1 MSGST
6 RAQLGHRLRSAMTT
20 MPTPTR
26 TRHNRSAVAAIL
38 AAMMLVTACDPPG
51 NAKSVGKLHV
61 VRNETIE
68 VTFDEAAIVEASREV
83 SIQSST
89 WGKLLYIADSGTM
102 LKPGDTVAI
111 IESENTI
118 KSLEQE
124 ISNLESYK
132 KDYEKSI
139 ESLSMDIRSSA
150 LEVDTAMGQLDFQR
164 LRLEDVNR
172 ELSRLQ
178 VLRDSE
184 VVTEDQVRDARSK
197 SASAQLNAQ
206 SQDSA
211 FSGQKTGAALSE
223 SRTLKSIERTLL
235 QTQRSSEEVAKRIEE
250 LNSSTITA
258 PEGGVFQRRSDWNW
272 QRRQRAELQP
282 GGEVNRGQVLGTLPD
297 VTRPVL
303 KTQIAES
310 QFQRIP
316 LGAEISVVFDSIG
329 NDRFPGTVSKIGIV
343 AVEREMTAAG
353 SLLASQ
359 TFSGERVFEVEVQLS
374 REDERIRP
382 GITGKVRFV
391 TDRLTDV
398 ASIPV
403 ASVWTR
409 GPDHFVALKSG
420 KGWEERPVELGLSTG
435 QVVQVIGGLKPG
447 DSILASDPRTVLNG
461 NTPGS

>member
-1 MSGST
+1 MFAAGF
-6 RAQLGHRLRSAMTT
+6 L
-20 MPTPTR
+20 
-26 TRHNRSAVAAIL
+26 VAG
-38 AAMMLVTACDPPG
+38 CDPPARG
-51 NAKSVGKLHV
+51 KSAGKVHV

-68 VTFDEAAIVEASREV
+68 VTFEEPAIVEASREI
-83 SIQSST
+83 SIMSSN
-89 WGKLLYIADSGTM
+89 WGKLLYIADSGSM
-102 LKPGDTVAI
+102 LKAGDTVAI
-111 IESENTI
+111 IESESTL
-118 KSLEQE
+118 KSLEEE
-124 ISNLESYK
+124 ISRLESYK

-150 LEVDTAMGQLDFQR
+150 LEVDTAMGALDFQR

-178 VLRDSE
+178 VLRDGE

-197 SASAQLNAQ
+197 SATAQLGAQ

-223 SRTLKSIERTLL
+223 SRTLKAIERTLL
-235 QTQRSSEEVAKRIEE
+235 QTQRSSDEVAKRIEE

-310 QFQRIP
+310 QFQRVAI
-316 LGAEISVVFDSIG
+316 GAPVSVVFDSVG
-329 NDRFPGTVSKIGIV
+329 ADRFPGTISKIGII

-359 TFSGERVFEVEVQLS
+359 SFSGERVFEVEVQLG
-374 REDERIRP
+374 REDDRIRP

-391 TDRLTDV
+391 TERLENV

-409 GPDHFVALKSG
+409 GPEHFVALKKG
-420 KGWEERPVELGLSTG
+420 NGWEERPVDLGVSTG
-435 QVVQVIGGLKPG
+435 QVVQVIGGLSPG
-447 DSILASDPRTVLNG
+447 DTILASDPRTVLNEPS
-461 NTPGS
+461 PGS

>member
-1 MSGST
+1 MRMMHSSFPT
-6 RAQLGHRLRSAMTT
+6 RARS
-20 MPTPTR
+20 
-26 TRHNRSAVAAIL
+26 SAL
-38 AAMMLVTACDPPG
+38 AALFTAVLVVAGCDAAG
-51 NAKSVGKLHV
+51 RAKNVGKVHT

-68 VTFDEAAIVEASREV
+68 VSFEESAIVEASREV
-83 SIQSST
+83 SIISANF
-89 WGKLLYIADSGTM
+89 GKLIYIADSGTM

-111 IESENTI
+111 IESVETLR
-118 KSLEQE
+118 SLEAE
-124 ISNLESYK
+124 IARLEAYK
-132 KDYEKSI
+132 KDYEQSI

-150 LEVDTAMGQLDFQR
+150 LEVDSVMGKLDFQR

-223 SRTLKSIERTLL
+223 TRTLKAIERTLL
-235 QTQRSSEEVAKRIEE
+235 QTQRSSEQVAQRIEE
-250 LNSSTITA
+250 LNNATITT
-258 PEGGVFQRRSDWNW
+258 PEGGLFQRRTDWNW

-303 KTQIAES
+303 KTQVAES
-310 QFQRIP
+310 QFERVSV
-316 LGAEISVVFDSIG
+316 GADVSVVFDSIG
-329 NDRFPGTVSKIGIV
+329 NDRYPGKISRIGIV
-343 AVEREMTAAG
+343 AVEREMTPAG

-359 TFSGERVFEVEVQLS
+359 TFSGERVFEVEVQLA

-391 TDRLTDV
+391 TDRLENV

-409 GPDHFVALKSG
+409 GRDHFVALKRND
-420 KGWEERPVELGLSTG
+420 GWEERPVELGLSTG
-435 QVVQVIGGLKPG
+435 QVVQVIGGLAPG

-461 NTPGS
+461 TSPGS

>member
-1 MSGST
+1 MFAAGF
-6 RAQLGHRLRSAMTT
+6 L
-20 MPTPTR
+20 
-26 TRHNRSAVAAIL
+26 VAG
-38 AAMMLVTACDPPG
+38 CDPPARG
-51 NAKSVGKLHV
+51 KSAGKVHV
-61 VRNETIE
+61 VRNETLE
-68 VTFDEAAIVEASREV
+68 VTFEEPAIVEASREI
-83 SIQSST
+83 SIMSSN
-89 WGKLLYIADSGTM
+89 WGKLLYIADSGSM
-102 LKPGDTVAI
+102 LKAGDTVAI
-111 IESENTI
+111 IESESTL
-118 KSLEQE
+118 KSLEEE
-124 ISNLESYK
+124 ISRLESYK

-150 LEVDTAMGQLDFQR
+150 LEVDTAMGALDFQR

-178 VLRDSE
+178 VLRDGE

-197 SASAQLNAQ
+197 SATAQLGAQ

-223 SRTLKSIERTLL
+223 SRTLKAIERTLL
-235 QTQRSSEEVAKRIEE
+235 QTQRSSDEVAKRIEE

-310 QFQRIP
+310 QFQRVAI
-316 LGAEISVVFDSIG
+316 GAPVSVVFDSVG
-329 NDRFPGTVSKIGIV
+329 ADRFPGTISKIGII

-359 TFSGERVFEVEVQLS
+359 SFSGERVFEVEVQLG
-374 REDERIRP
+374 REDDRIRP

-391 TDRLTDV
+391 TERLENV

-409 GPDHFVALKSG
+409 GPEHFVALKKG
-420 KGWEERPVELGLSTG
+420 NGWEERPVDLGVSTG
-435 QVVQVIGGLKPG
+435 QVVQVIGGLSPG
-447 DSILASDPRTVLNG
+447 DTILASDPRTVLNEPS
-461 NTPGS
+461 PGS